1 MNATWLKPLRPWL
14 RWPGATRR
22 ASLIAMTAVACT
34 GSAAGLLVPGFTAYT
49 ERDADGARVSQH
61 GNGVTHWTDP
71 ELKVVWF
78 GQFKQTGDLKAGVSV
93 RLPKDAKSKLR
104 LTVGNTSHQAEVA
117 GAGADTAVTV
127 D

>member
-1 MNATWLKPLRPWL
+1 MNAAWLKPLRPWL
-14 RWPGATRR
+14 RRPGVTRR

-49 ERDADGARVSQH
+49 EPDADGARVSQH

-78 GQFKQTGDLKAGVSV
+78 GQFEQTGEGPPRFPGTTGRCGRSA
-93 RLPKDAKSKLR
+93 RYAPAR
-104 LTVGNTSHQAEVA
+104 A
-117 GAGADTAVTV
+117 
-127 D
+127 